1 MLRALIARSGLS
13 ARKFATRVLYRNER
27 TVRRWLAGEKMPA
40 EVVAFVHAQ
49 SPAPTDLPRAPQGET
64 PE

>member
-1 MLRALIARSGLS
+1 MLRALIDRSGLS

-40 EVVAFVHAQ
+40 EVVAFVYAQ
-49 SPAPTDLPRAPQGET
+49 SSVPAELNAR
-64 PE
+64 